1 MSLSPSSWPRPSP
14 RCSVTNLLKPCL
26 FGLLQLRSVPYPSSL
41 SWRKG
46 LSEIGRQW
54 KLHSAAQ
61 KATAKPKAKSI
72 NSSVSKDKC
81 MDEPSL
87 IYYANGC
94 CSVDELSRKV
104 RQTRAGRAGRW
115 AEEWRCSPLR
125 FHDWRHSAAT
135 ILLCISVHPKLMLAL
150 PGQHQR
156 RITMVRL
163 CRHFLEEICATSTS
177 LT

>member
-1 MSLSPSSWPRPSP
+1 MSLSPSSWPRPTP
-14 RCSVTNLLKPCL
+14 RCYVTNLLKPCL

-61 KATAKPKAKSI
+61 KATAKTKAKSI

-104 RQTRAGRAGRW
+104 RQTQNDSTGV
-115 AEEWRCSPLR
+115 
-125 FHDWRHSAAT
+125 
-135 ILLCISVHPKLMLAL
+135 LLAKRGKPFQPEKMTVKL
-150 PGQHQR
+150 
-156 RITMVRL
+156 
-163 CRHFLEEICATSTS
+163 
-177 LT
+177 

>member
-94 CSVDELSRKV
+94 CSVDEFSRKV
-104 RQTRAGRAGRW
+104 RQTRYLGADVAISEIGAD
-115 AEEWRCSPLR
+115 RCKARVL
-125 FHDWRHSAAT
+125 D
-135 ILLCISVHPKLMLAL
+135 
-150 PGQHQR
+150 QH
-156 RITMVRL
+156 
-163 CRHFLEEICATSTS
+163 
-177 LT
+177 

>member
-104 RQTRAGRAGRW
+104 RQTHRIHVV
-115 AEEWRCSPLR
+115 
-125 FHDWRHSAAT
+125 FT
-135 ILLCISVHPKLMLAL
+135 LAL
-150 PGQHQR
+150 GVYAAGIR
-156 RITMVRL
+156 RSDSFIANM
-163 CRHFLEEICATSTS
+163 IGAP
-177 LT
+177 

>member
-104 RQTRAGRAGRW
+104 RQTLASWIPDDIPIIAPGAL
-115 AEEWRCSPLR
+115 S
-125 FHDWRHSAAT
+125 
-135 ILLCISVHPKLMLAL
+135 LLDQQLGWLYFDSRVD
-150 PGQHQR
+150 
-156 RITMVRL
+156 
-163 CRHFLEEICATSTS
+163 
-177 LT
+177 